1 MEAGKLSCP
10 QCGAPSAPDLAKCP
24 HCGIRL
30 AKVACASCF
39 AMIFEGARFCAFCG
53 AEPARLQSAKTKHP
67 CPKCKTSVL
76 AQVELGH
83 TPVKECAKCH
93 GLWVDASTFDRICT
107 DRERQSA
114 VLGSA
119 SEMFRPD
126 RGNLEMAVRYV
137 KCPECN
143 QLMHRVNFAKCSGI
157 ILDVCKGHGTWF
169 DRDELQ
175 HIVEFIRTGG
185 LDHSRNKEKEE
196 LEAARRRMEASRSV
210 TAMERKG
217 SYDGG
222 GGMWDFREP
231 DLLDIAGS
239 IIRMLR

>member
-1 MEAGKLSCP
+1 MEAGTLLCP
-10 QCGAPSAPDLAKCP
+10 QCGAPAAPDLAKCA
-24 HCGIRL
+24 HCGVRL
-30 AKVACASCF
+30 AKVACPSCF

-53 AEPARLQSAKTKHP
+53 AEPARLQSAETKLP
-67 CPKCKTSVL
+67 CPKCKTTIL
-76 AQVELGH
+76 ARVDLGE
-83 TPVKECAKCH
+83 TTVKECAKCH

-119 SEMFRPD
+119 SEMFRPE
-126 RGNLEMAVRYV
+126 RKNLDMTVRYV
-137 KCPECN
+137 KCPTCA
-143 QLMHRVNFAKCSGI
+143 QLMHRVNFAKCSGVVV
-157 ILDVCKGHGTWF
+157 DVCKGHGTWF

-185 LDHSRNKEKEE
+185 MDFVRKKELEE
-196 LEAARRRMEASRSV
+196 LESARRRLESARSAPYQQASP
-210 TAMERKG
+210 TTERG
-217 SYDGG
+217 
-222 GGMWDFREP
+222 WVFHEH